1 MSDGDTEKIAKENA
15 RKVEKGVKNAKNSTI
30 YGISSAGDS
39 ATDGVMEHS
48 AKETEKYTKKAEGMY
63 KDAAKDVKE
72 ERKEQFKK
80 VEEDAAEQAEESK
93 VRIIKN
99 ADRIAAE
106 KATEANIKAL
116 KIAAAD
122 AKAVI
127 KASHTMERDVEEATH
142 RARQA
147 ARNSYAQWRNAKEQ
161 ADFNK
166 DYTVNAYQEAQIS
179 KYEALGAGEQ
189 VQTALMGG
197 NMATQNSL
205 HSQQESAKVDW
216 KAKTVKTLANK
227 IKAQVDTTQGAIT
240 RLTTEIESAI
250 KEASAANKD
259 ARAAQ
264 EHAKN
269 LIKMGA
275 LGKPTGAAPGAAPGP
290 GGPGA
295 PGPAGFAPGAAIGYA
310 PGAAPR

>member
-1 MSDGDTEKIAKENA
+1 
-15 RKVEKGVKNAKNSTI
+15 VKDAKNSTI

-39 ATDGVMEHS
+39 SVNNVMKHS
-48 AKETEKYTKKAEGMY
+48 GKETEKYTKQAEGMY

-80 VEEDAAEQAEESK
+80 VEEDAAQQAKESE

-116 KIAAAD
+116 KIAASD

-127 KASHTMERDVEEATH
+127 KASHTMERDVEEAAH

-147 ARNSYAQWRNAKEQ
+147 ARDSYKQWKNAKKQ

-166 DYTVNAYQEAQIS
+166 DYTVNAYQESQVA
-179 KYEALGAGEQ
+179 KYEALGAGEE

-205 HSQQESAKVDW
+205 KSEKDADEVDW
-216 KAKTVKTLANK
+216 KAKNVKTLANK

-275 LGKPTGAAPGAAPGP
+275 LGKPTGGPGAAPGP
-290 GGPGA
+290 GGPA
-295 PGPAGFAPGAAIGYA
+295 SPAPAGFAPAGAAPMYA
-310 PGAAPR
+310 PGAR